1 LCVPPASRTGCHKSG
16 KGFTCDKALGTKAL
30 KDVADM
36 KSEDMP
42 KPHHSSVNKQMKP
55 PASTNRSS
63 GKTSEQWRDL
73 ILVHN
78 GEKDLMNSRPP
89 DPPGTSRPCGRPP
102 VENLGEILA
111 GDLIENSPYEVKM
124 LENID
129 CKVLSKHQLDQEMED
144 KFRSRGTFSG
154 GATSPPEP
162 PVPVRAPGAYP
173 YGGHSSEA
181 HSQCRRAGMIVSP
194 IRIRGRTT
202 GGPLLGSTQPVPA
215 NSYNRFCHTNTG
227 TQDGGSIISLL
238 W

>member
-1 LCVPPASRTGCHKSG
+1 
-16 KGFTCDKALGTKAL
+16 
-30 KDVADM
+30 
-36 KSEDMP
+36 
-42 KPHHSSVNKQMKP
+42 MKP

-73 ILVHN
+73 ILVHY

-154 GATSPPEP
+154 GAHIPP
-162 PVPVRAPGAYP
+162 RAPGTSTGP
-173 YGGHSSEA
+173 
-181 HSQCRRAGMIVSP
+181 
-194 IRIRGRTT
+194 RGLPLW
-202 GGPLLGSTQPVPA
+202 GPLLGSTQPVPA
-215 NSYNRFCHTNTG
+215 SRYDCFSHSNTG
-227 TQDGGSIISLL
+227 PNHRGTTPREHTASAGQLVQSFLSYEYGDPGRRQHYFIALVRKLCDMSYRPSSFGFHKTLPPPPTALLSLFICQRTTSSV
-238 W
+238 